1 MNITNLLKP
10 NGYMIHQKV
19 SHLTIVHAAH
29 FVFMCFVF
37 IWEQTATCA
46 TYSINQLVFITK
58 MKSIYCAVWAGSL
71 NKTVCAVSLNS

>member
-37 IWEQTATCA
+37 I
-46 TYSINQLVFITK
+46 
-58 MKSIYCAVWAGSL
+58 
-71 NKTVCAVSLNS
+71 